1 MEKKISVGYDCYKSI
16 VSDNEDLRNENEELE
31 EAVEQL
37 KKELQEAKSEHTMDQ
52 ARVVFA
58 HHILNGCRDEQVLIH
73 QDKKAQEVVFWK
85 MKYDKVYSEME
96 HYKKLVD
103 DYQIKDAKQKSEL
116 EQYQKSNK
124 AWQQKYE
131 KLFEKNQIT
140 LNAIE
145 ELERY
150 IDNKSVMK
158 RCCK

>member
-1 MEKKISVGYDCYKSI
+1 MDDKINFSYDCYKSI
-16 VSDNEDLRNENEELE
+16 VSENEQLK

-85 MKYDKVYSEME
+85 MKYDQVFSERE
-96 HYKKLVD
+96 H
-103 DYQIKDAKQKSEL
+103 
-116 EQYQKSNK
+116 YQKSNK
-124 AWQQKYE
+124 AWQEKYD
-131 KLFEKNQIT
+131 KLFQKNQEA
-140 LNAIE
+140 LGAIK
-145 ELERY
+145 ELEDEIDRY
-150 IDNKSVMK
+150 HCK

>member
-1 MEKKISVGYDCYKSI
+1 MDKVSVGYDCYRSALK
-16 VSDNEDLRNENEELE
+16 DNEDLRNELEALKIELGE
-31 EAVEQL
+31 SKA
-37 KKELQEAKSEHTMDQ
+37 EHTMDK
-52 ARVVFA
+52 ARVVYA
-58 HHILNGCRDEQVLIH
+58 YHILNAGRDEHVLMH

-124 AWQQKYE
+124 SWQEKYA

-145 ELERY
+145 ELERH
-150 IDNKSVMK
+150 IDNTSVFK